1 MGIGVDIVDLDRLDI
16 ENQHFIEKILSINEY
31 NVFRTLNSKQRRL
44 EFLGGRFAGKEA
56 YMKAHHKGIGSFD
69 FHSIEILNDEDGC
82 PYLNDDLA
90 EISISH
96 EKKYAIAFVMLKS
109 EK

>member
-16 ENQHFIEKILSINEY
+16 ENQHFVEKILSINEY
-31 NVFRTLNSKQRRL
+31 KIFKNLTSKQRKV

-56 YMKAHHKGIGSFD
+56 YMKAHHKGLGSFN
-69 FHSIEILNDEDGC
+69 FHDIEILNDKDGC
-82 PYLNDDLA
+82 PYLNDELA

-96 EKKYAIAFVMLKS
+96 EKKYAIAFVMLK
-109 EK
+109 K